1 MPSVFD
7 TNPDPAWRLDVTGN
21 DPARESDL
29 EARFAVGNG
38 LLGVR
43 AARSVGRS
51 PMWLSRT
58 HNMAATSW
66 PRTYIAGLFDTPDI
80 EPPVPVLMPAA
91 DWLRVNIH
99 LNDAPVQLRA
109 ANLVRQRR
117 SLDFRRGALIE
128 DILLTTDAGLVVRIS
143 TLRIASQSQRPI
155 GLQLVRLQIESP
167 DVAVRLEANFDQAL
181 MGLDLE
187 QLTPNLGVWAT
198 WQSGKRLAM
207 AGAAGLTVAGAEIAP
222 SHQDHL
228 QFVWRCTAGLDK
240 DIFLW
245 RLAAVARS
253 DRRQDD
259 PGPVALAALAV
270 AQERG
275 WQEILAAHE
284 TAWTDRWEAAD
295 IHIEGDPEAQ
305 QALRFAIYH
314 LISAANPLDDH
325 VSIGARGLTGD
336 SYLGH
341 VFWDTEIYAL
351 PFFVAAWPDAARSL
365 LMYRYRTI
373 AGARAKAAGL
383 GYRGAMYPWESADS
397 GLETTPDFINGADG
411 KPIAVLTGKQE
422 QHITA
427 CVAYAVWH
435 YWRQSGDDGFLHAAG
450 AEILL
455 ETARFW
461 ASRITLEAD
470 GHGHI
475 RGVIG
480 PDEYHETVDDNAFT
494 NQLARWNILRGIE
507 IAGLLRQAWLLH
519 WEPLAMRLGIDDAE
533 LAAWRSAADSLVTG
547 SDPTTGLIEQFAGFH
562 ALEDIDLAPYAQRQ
576 VPLDVVLGRTRVQQ
590 SKISKQA
597 DVVALLGLLPE
608 DYSPAV
614 QTTNFAYY
622 EPRCGHG
629 SSLSRV
635 MHALVAARLGN
646 PELALRYFH
655 ESAEIDLSDGAGGS
669 AGGVHIATLG
679 GLWQVVV
686 LGFAGIATGDGVL
699 IIKPHLPAS
708 WQSLKFLLHWQ
719 RRCVRVLVSQGGVVV
734 TLVDGEAMQVEV
746 GGGKQELRLGVPVLS
761 KI

>member
-1 MPSVFD
+1 MLTVFEPNQD
-7 TNPDPAWRLDVTGN
+7 AAWRLDVNGY
-21 DPARESDL
+21 DPSRESDV
-29 EARFAVGNG
+29 EARCAVGNG

-51 PMWLSRT
+51 PMWLSWT
-58 HNMAATSW
+58 HNLSATSW
-66 PRTYIAGLFDTPDI
+66 PRTYVAGLFDTPDI

-99 LNDAPVQLRA
+99 LNDIPVQLRA
-109 ANLVRQRR
+109 ANLVSQRR
-117 SLDFRRGALIE
+117 SLDFRHGALIE
-128 DILLTTDAGLVVRIS
+128 EILLTTDAGVVVRIS

-155 GLQLVRLQIESP
+155 GLQLVRLQIESAN
-167 DVAVRLEANFDQAL
+167 VAVRLEASFDQAL

-187 QLTPNLGVWAT
+187 ELTPNLGVWAT

-207 AGAAGLTVAGAEIAP
+207 AGAAGLTVADVEIAP
-222 SHQDHL
+222 AHQDHL
-228 QFVWRCTAGLDK
+228 QWVWRCTGGVAQ

-245 RLAAVARS
+245 RLAAVVRS
-253 DRRQDD
+253 DRRQDN
-259 PGPVALAALAV
+259 PGPTARAALAV
-270 AQERG
+270 AQGRG
-275 WQEILAAHE
+275 WQAILTAHQAAW
-284 TAWTDRWEAAD
+284 ADRWDTAD
-295 IHIEGDPEAQ
+295 IRIDGDPIAQ
-305 QALRFAIYH
+305 HALRFAGYH
-314 LISAANPLDDH
+314 LISAANPQDEY
-325 VSIGARGLTGD
+325 VSIGARALTGD

-351 PFFVAAWPDAARSL
+351 PFYVAAWPDAARTL

-373 AGARAKAAGL
+373 TGARAKAASL
-383 GYRGAMYPWESADS
+383 GYRGAMYAWESADT
-397 GLETTPDFINGADG
+397 GQETTPDFINGADG
-411 KPIAVLTGKQE
+411 KPVEVLTGKQE

-480 PDEYHETVDDNAFT
+480 PDEYHESVDDNAFT
-494 NQLARWNILRGIE
+494 NQMARWNILRGLE
-507 IAGLLRQAWLLH
+507 VAALLRQAWPLH
-519 WEPLAMRLGIDDAE
+519 WDPLAMRLGVDDAE
-533 LAAWRSAADSLVTG
+533 LAAWQSAADKVVTG
-547 SDPTTGLIEQFAGFH
+547 IDPVSGLIEQFAGFH
-562 ALEDIDLAPYAQRQ
+562 ALEDIDLGSYAQRQ
-576 VPLDVVLGRTRVQQ
+576 VPMDVVLGRDRLQH

-608 DYSPAV
+608 DFSPAV
-614 QTTNFAYY
+614 QATNFAYY

-635 MHALVAARLGN
+635 MHALVAARLGDV
-646 PELALRYFH
+646 ELALRYFH
-655 ESAEIDLSDGAGGS
+655 ESAAIDLSDGAGGS
-669 AGGVHIATLG
+669 VGGVHIATLG

-686 LGFAGIATGDGVL
+686 LGFAGVATGDGAL
-699 IIKPHLPAS
+699 IIAPHLPAS
-708 WQSLKFLLHWQ
+708 WQSLEFTVHWK
-719 RRCVRVLVSQGGVVV
+719 RRCVRVRVDQAGAVV
-734 TLVDGEAMQVEV
+734 TLVDGEPMQVEV
-746 GGGKQELRLGVPVLS
+746 SGKRQELRLGRPVEA
-761 KI
+761 KK